1 MMGNEDE
8 DGTIRSKR
16 PEGPSREKRGK
27 NLAKSELRWPQREVT
42 PQRGWFWVHGSLPKS
57 PASSG
62 SLQEK
67 FKKRDE
73 EESAREGVINLCS
86 SQTTPKLKHGPAS
99 PESRQHGP
107 APSCLWLH
115 AEHPARL

>member
-16 PEGPSREKRGK
+16 PKGPSREKRGK
-27 NLAKSELRWPQREVT
+27 NLAKSELRWPQREVFGCMA
-42 PQRGWFWVHGSLPKS
+42 PFLKAR
-57 PASSG
+57 PAPAAPPR
-62 SLQEK
+62 
-67 FKKRDE
+67 FKRNFQKRDE

-86 SQTTPKLKHGPAS
+86 SKNTPKLEHGPAS

-107 APSCLWLH
+107 APSCLRLH